1 MKRKTT
7 KPATCKPAA
16 LYRSPSSRI
25 DAGLFL
31 SLNGKEMD
39 MKVLKLIAFGAV
51 MAMSLN
57 VLAEGGGDRTFER
70 ALSANA
76 KAMEQY
82 AANQGKAPP
91 AVKEY
96 AYGMKLDVVKVVSV
110 VKPQAACNVVPT
122 AMTYE
127 DSKGQLNTIKYSV
140 MGVCRNNG
148 G

>member
-1 MKRKTT
+1 
-7 KPATCKPAA
+7 
-16 LYRSPSSRI
+16 
-25 DAGLFL
+25 
-31 SLNGKEMD
+31 MD
-39 MKVLKLIAFGAV
+39 MKMLKWIVFAGA
-51 MAMSLN
+51 MAMSVN

-70 ALSANA
+70 ALSANS

-91 AVKEY
+91 VVKDYE
-96 AYGMKLDVVKVVSV
+96 YGMKLDVVKVVSV

-140 MGVCRNNG
+140 MGVCRNG
-148 G
+148 GS